1 MFPGPRVEPDQISL
15 KDPSGLELTRRH
27 DCAPSPP
34 AQHQGAGVLGSNL
47 LRLGRLQPRALS
59 QERGLGPKVGRAEGL
74 NHGLTGGGHT
84 LPSVWGLCFS

>member
-1 MFPGPRVEPDQISL
+1 M
-15 KDPSGLELTRRH
+15 
-27 DCAPSPP
+27 
-34 AQHQGAGVLGSNL
+34 LGSNL

-59 QERGLGPKVGRAEGL
+59 QKRGLGPKVGHAEGL